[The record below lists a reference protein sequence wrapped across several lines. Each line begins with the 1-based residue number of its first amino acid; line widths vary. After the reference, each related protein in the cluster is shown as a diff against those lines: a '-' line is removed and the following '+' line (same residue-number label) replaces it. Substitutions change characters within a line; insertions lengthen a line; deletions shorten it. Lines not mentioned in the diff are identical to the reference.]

1 VHYRP
6 DIDGLRAVAILPV
19 VLYHAGVPGF
29 PGGFVGVDVFFVISG
44 YLITSLIQPEIA
56 AHSFSLARF
65 YERRIR
71 RIFPALFAVVFASF
85 AAGVFLLLPADLAA
99 LGRSAGATA
108 LFVSNFLFW
117 RESGYFSA
125 PAELAPLLHTWSLAI
140 EEQFYVVFPVLLLL
154 ANRFF
159 GRHLVAG
166 VAAAGVLS
174 FALCVACTAMQPE
187 TAFYLAPFRA
197 WELALGSL
205 AALGA
210 IAPIRSAALREL
222 AGAAGIGMIAWSIVS
237 LSAGSSFPGTN
248 ALYPC
253 VGALLV
259 IHAGASGGSNLGRLL
274 STRPLVLGGLMSY
287 SLYLWHWPLLVFARY
302 GLQRNPEG
310 WETAAVLSASLLLSF
325 LSWRY
330 VESPFRR
337 RSDDARA
344 TAFRRGRLF
353 SGAAAAMLLATCL
366 AVASQVYSGWPSRF
380 EDYTP
385 VPIRGREDY
394 RAGSCFLEER
404 QGFADW
410 SKSAPCFIDHGAR
423 RTVLLWGDSFAAQYA
438 PGLAG
443 DARARKYNYVQFT
456 AYACP
461 PVPGADIPW
470 APNCRDINRELAA
483 VLGRYDFAAVV
494 VAARWERYWPL
505 HVRKA
510 TLEDSLRL
518 LKARGL
524 AVVLVGQGPSFG
536 FANPVDYVYRAR
548 REYAAAKDSTALNR
562 ELREAAGYD
571 AFLDPHAALCPGG
584 KCMLR
589 DQVDYLYWDA
599 GHYSSHGSRKMAG
612 TLVDAVDAALA
623 ARAR

>member
-1 VHYRP
+1 VQYRP
-6 DIDGLRAVAILPV
+6 DIDGLRAVAIVPV

-29 PGGFVGVDVFFVISG
+29 SGGFVGVDIFFVISG
-44 YLITSLIQPEIA
+44 YLITALIQAEIA
-56 AHSFSLARF
+56 ARSFSLARF

-85 AAGVFLLLPADLAA
+85 AAGMFIMLPADLAA

-140 EEQFYVVFPVLLLL
+140 EEQFYVAFPMLLLL
-154 ANRFF
+154 AHRFF
-159 GRHLVAG
+159 GRHLLPA
-166 VAAAGVLS
+166 VAAAGALS
-174 FALCVACTAMQPE
+174 FALCVAYTAMQPE

-210 IAPIRSAALREL
+210 IAPIRSSALREL
-222 AGAAGIGMIAWSIVS
+222 AAAAGIGMIAWSIVA
-237 LSAGSSFPGTN
+237 LSPESAFPGVN

-259 IHAGASGGSNLGRLL
+259 IHAGASGGSVSGRVL
-274 STRPLVLGGLMSY
+274 SERLLVLGGLISY
-287 SLYLWHWPLLVFARY
+287 SLYLWHWPLLVFTRY

-310 WETAAVLSASLLLSF
+310 WETAAVLSVSLLLACF
-325 LSWRY
+325 SWRY
-330 VESPFRR
+330 VERPFRAR
-337 RSDDARA
+337 RMDAA
-344 TAFRRGRLF
+344 AAVHRRGRLF
-353 SGAAAAMLLATCL
+353 AGAAAAILAATIL
-366 AVASQVYSGWPSRF
+366 AVASQVTSGWPGRF
-380 EDYTP
+380 ADYAA
-385 VPIRGREDY
+385 VQIRGREDY
-394 RAGSCFLEER
+394 RAGSCFLEEE
-404 QGFADW
+404 QSFADW

-423 RTVLLWGDSFAAQYA
+423 RTVLLWGDSFAAQYS

-470 APNCRDINRELAA
+470 APKCRDINRELAA
-483 VLGRYDFAAVV
+483 VLAQYDVAAVV

-505 HVRKA
+505 PVGKA
-510 TLEDSLRL
+510 MLEDSLRL
-518 LKARGL
+518 LQARGL
-524 AVVLVGQGPSFG
+524 AVILVGQGPSFS
-536 FANPVDYVYRAR
+536 FANPADYVYRAR
-548 REYAAAKDSTALNR
+548 RETAIAKDSGALNR
-562 ELREAAGYD
+562 ALREAAGYD
-571 AFLDPHAALCPGG
+571 AFLDPHAVLCPGG

-589 DQVDYLYWDA
+589 DGVDFLYWDA

-612 TLVDAVDAALA
+612 ALVEVIDAALA
-623 ARAR
+623 SRAR